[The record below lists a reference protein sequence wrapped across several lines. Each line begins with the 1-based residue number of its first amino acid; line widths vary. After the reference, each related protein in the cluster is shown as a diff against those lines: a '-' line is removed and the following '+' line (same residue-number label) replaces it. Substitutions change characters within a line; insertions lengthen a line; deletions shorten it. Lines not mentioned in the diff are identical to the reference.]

1 MKYLK
6 QADVILFVFIV
17 VAFFWYVPIKQF
29 PTLKGVTGGLNLIP
43 PYITLN
49 KFKDIKNTSK
59 YLGELGEV
67 CKGYPPDS
75 IGILWDDYSKVIV
88 SMMNREDIF
97 NSYMMY
103 ERFYDINNNPARVS
117 KDKLGKMDRY
127 LVLLSTGATYDTGL
141 FVKQTEHF
149 GLVERANKK

>member
-1 MKYLK
+1 
-6 QADVILFVFIV
+6 
-17 VAFFWYVPIKQF
+17 
-29 PTLKGVTGGLNLIP
+29 
-43 PYITLN
+43 
-49 KFKDIKNTSK
+49 
-59 YLGELGEV
+59 
-67 CKGYPPDS
+67 
-75 IGILWDDYSKVIV
+75 
-88 SMMNREDIF
+88 MMNREDIF